1 MRHDHELHLNGV
13 YAEGNSHELSHFFRQ
28 QYCRD
33 NGLTDAH
40 ARSPTRHELHQQR
53 REALSLRRQRSH
65 GDERSPDAKHAQS
78 DAVEQSPA
86 HASPSSPQAARRAAS
101 PVSPSQSMNSAV
113 LHPHNQAIESNRK
126 PTVIYFGDHLRTDV
140 QAVHRYI

>member
-101 PVSPSQSMNSAV
+101 P
-113 LHPHNQAIESNRK
+113 HNQAIESNRK